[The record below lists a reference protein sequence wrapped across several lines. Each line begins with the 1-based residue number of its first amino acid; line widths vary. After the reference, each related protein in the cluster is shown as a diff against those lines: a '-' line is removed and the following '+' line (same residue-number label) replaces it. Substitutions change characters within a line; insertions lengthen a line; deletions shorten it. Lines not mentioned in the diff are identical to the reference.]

1 MTRLTGGRTA
11 WLLPAF
17 DISHGARAELQITDR
32 DLRVIDR
39 IRLERPAT
47 VDNMEGLAAVESA
60 SGKVRF
66 YLLADDNF
74 SPQERTLL
82 LAFDWTAPSG
92 GTP

>member
-1 MTRLTGGRTA
+1 
-11 WLLPAF
+11 
-17 DISHGARAELQITDR
+17 
-32 DLRVIDR
+32 
-39 IRLERPAT
+39 
-47 VDNMEGLAAVESA
+47 MEGLAAVESA
-60 SGKVRF
+60 GGKVRF